1 MSVSPRELCMITYP
15 RRHVPTNEPVIP
27 PHPLTVSEASKRLP
41 IAELPMRVE
50 SMGNSLNSW
59 AGEAG
64 KYVEKHAV
72 SFSDTLMEYLTSAA
86 GEAVKRSGELI
97 STTIDSL
104 ERTVKGY
111 LSDWIGCRP
120 PPG

>member
-1 MSVSPRELCMITYP
+1 MTCA
-15 RRHVPTNEPVIP
+15 
-27 PHPLTVSEASKRLP
+27 VSEASKRLP

-50 SMGNSLNSW
+50 SMGNSFNNW

-72 SFSDTLMEYLTSAA
+72 SFSDTLVEYLTSAA

-97 STTIDSL
+97 STTIDTV